1 MNDSDPAF
9 MRLALDEARNAAAAG
24 EVPVGAVAVRDGRVL
39 ATARNRVE
47 ERHSAV
53 SHAEIELL
61 HAVEAV
67 TGDWRMDEITF
78 YITKEPCPMCAGALV
93 NARAGRIVF
102 GLADPRMGGCG
113 SALDIT
119 GHPGVLWHPEVEGGV
134 LAEEAQRIIREFF
147 RNSREAKKI
156 RPGDIRRQNFQSAAY
171 IEKFN
176 PLMLEAFGMTFD
188 HWFKLHVWDRRYE
201 SFAIFDGARMLS
213 HAGLSAL
220 TLLIGGRPL
229 PAIQLN
235 GVATTASHRG
245 RGLSRRIMGR
255 ILEEHAGTPAFLFAN
270 DSVLEFYPRFG
281 FRRAEDFLPVAEERL
296 LPCPAARRITPDEAR
311 PLLEKRCQFS
321 RVFDAADGLPIH
333 LFHLYGEC
341 RDHIWQLSGET
352 AAVAIQE
359 GSTLRLLD
367 VFGSR
372 PTEWSEV
379 RTRLPFSGIER
390 IEFGFTPDF
399 LKVDFH
405 WERRPESRNLFLR
418 GDFGLPEQFCFPAL
432 LET

>member
-1 MNDSDPAF
+1 MTLKTLSKITRALLYALMVLVAALMAALFISADVRTFMENEYGAAGSTVLFYAMLLVCGGIALWILIELAAVLKTVESDPF
-9 MRLALDEARNAAAAG
+9 VERNAAAFMRMGIAAEAAG
-24 EVPVGAVAVRDGRVL
+24 LVFFVKCFFMFTIMTAV
-39 ATARNRVE
+39 
-47 ERHSAV
+47 
-53 SHAEIELL
+53 
-61 HAVEAV
+61 
-67 TGDWRMDEITF
+67 
-78 YITKEPCPMCAGALV
+78 CALV
-93 NARAGRIVF
+93 MILS
-102 GLADPRMGGCG
+102 GL
-113 SALDIT
+113 
-119 GHPGVLWHPEVEGGV
+119 
-134 LAEEAQRIIREFF
+134 F
-147 RNSREAKKI
+147 
-156 RPGDIRRQNFQSAAY
+156 
-171 IEKFN
+171 
-176 PLMLEAFGMTFD
+176 
-188 HWFKLHVWDRRYE
+188 
-201 SFAIFDGARMLS
+201 
-213 HAGLSAL
+213 AL
-220 TLLIGGRPL
+220 TLSVEGRPL

-245 RGLSRRIMGR
+245 RGLSRRIIGR

>member
-1 MNDSDPAF
+1 M
-9 MRLALDEARNAAAAG
+9 
-24 EVPVGAVAVRDGRVL
+24 
-39 ATARNRVE
+39 
-47 ERHSAV
+47 
-53 SHAEIELL
+53 
-61 HAVEAV
+61 
-67 TGDWRMDEITF
+67 
-78 YITKEPCPMCAGALV
+78 
-93 NARAGRIVF
+93 
-102 GLADPRMGGCG
+102 
-113 SALDIT
+113 
-119 GHPGVLWHPEVEGGV
+119 
-134 LAEEAQRIIREFF
+134 
-147 RNSREAKKI
+147 
-156 RPGDIRRQNFQSAAY
+156 
-171 IEKFN
+171 
-176 PLMLEAFGMTFD
+176 
-188 HWFKLHVWDRRYE
+188 
-201 SFAIFDGARMLS
+201 
-213 HAGLSAL
+213 
-220 TLLIGGRPL
+220 
-229 PAIQLN
+229 
-235 GVATTASHRG
+235 
-245 RGLSRRIMGR
+245 
-255 ILEEHAGTPAFLFAN
+255 
-270 DSVLEFYPRFG
+270 LEFYPRFG

-405 WERRPESRNLFLR
+405 WERRPESRNLFLH

>member
-119 GHPGVLWHPEVEGGV
+119 RHPGVLWHPEVEGGV

-147 RNSREAKKI
+147 RNSREAKKV

-176 PLMLEAFGMTFD
+176 A
-188 HWFKLHVWDRRYE
+188 
-201 SFAIFDGARMLS
+201 
-213 HAGLSAL
+213 
-220 TLLIGGRPL
+220 
-229 PAIQLN
+229 
-235 GVATTASHRG
+235 
-245 RGLSRRIMGR
+245 
-255 ILEEHAGTPAFLFAN
+255 
-270 DSVLEFYPRFG
+270 
-281 FRRAEDFLPVAEERL
+281 
-296 LPCPAARRITPDEAR
+296 
-311 PLLEKRCQFS
+311 
-321 RVFDAADGLPIH
+321 DA
-333 LFHLYGEC
+333 
-341 RDHIWQLSGET
+341 
-352 AAVAIQE
+352 
-359 GSTLRLLD
+359 
-367 VFGSR
+367 
-372 PTEWSEV
+372 
-379 RTRLPFSGIER
+379 
-390 IEFGFTPDF
+390 
-399 LKVDFH
+399 
-405 WERRPESRNLFLR
+405 
-418 GDFGLPEQFCFPAL
+418 
-432 LET
+432 